1 MIERIIHW
9 SVFNRFFVLL
19 ATFILIGAG
28 LFAFKNTPVDAL
40 PDLSDVQVIIKT
52 SYPGQAPQV
61 VEDQV
66 TYPLTTAMLSVP
78 GAQTVRGYS
87 FFGDSY
93 VYIIF
98 DDDVDLYWARSRV
111 LEYLSQ
117 VAPSLPSSA
126 KPQLGPDATGVGWV
140 YLYALVDKTGQHDIS
155 QLRSIQDWFL
165 KYELQTVDGVSEVA
179 AIGGM
184 VKQYQVVVN
193 PDKLRAYDIPLSL
206 IQQAIK
212 QGNQEVGASVVEM
225 AEAEYMVT
233 ASGYIQSSA
242 DLEAIPLGLNNNGT
256 PLLLGDV
263 ADVNIGPQM
272 RRGVAELN
280 GEGETVGGVVVMRFG
295 ENAQKTIE
303 GVKAKLKE
311 LKRGLPDGVEI
322 VTVYDRSGLIERAV
336 DNLWSK
342 LAEELA
348 VVALVC
354 VVFLFHV
361 RSSIV
366 AIISLPLG
374 ILVSFII
381 MYFQGIN
388 ANIMS
393 LGGIAIAIG
402 AMTDGAIVMIENMHK
417 HMEKTPLTNEN
428 RWQIV
433 AKSASEVGP
442 ALFFSLLIITVSFLP
457 VFILEAQ
464 EGRMFAPLAYTK
476 TYAMAASAGLAITLI
491 PVLMGY
497 FIRGKVISE
506 NKNPVNRALIAGYKP
521 LLTLVLN
528 YPKSTIAAALVIT
541 WIGFSPLDKIGSE
554 FIPPLDEGD
563 LMYMPTTYPGI
574 SIGKARELLQQ
585 TDKLIRTVPE
595 VKSVFGKVGRA
606 ETATDP
612 APLTMIETFI
622 QLKPRSQWREGV
634 TTQSL
639 KQEFDKLVQF
649 PGLTNAWV
657 MPIKTRIDML
667 ATGIKTPV
675 GIKVAGSDLA
685 VIQDIGQQIETVL
698 KDHPGTASVYSER
711 VAGGRYIKVDINRIK
726 AARYGL
732 NIADVQQVVATA
744 IGGMNVTQTIEGLER
759 YPVNL
764 RYPQDYRDSPEQLQ
778 KLPIITPK
786 GQRIALADV
795 ADVYVEDGPPG
806 IKSEN
811 ARINGWSFIDIE
823 GVDIG
828 SYVEGAKAKVANEID
843 LPAGYSI
850 SWAGQYEYME
860 RAKDKLSYVLPLTLA
875 IIVVL
880 LYLNF
885 RSFAEVAII
894 MGTLPLA
901 MIGGIWL
908 MYLEGF
914 NFSVAVGVG
923 FIALAG
929 VAVEIGVIMLVYLN
943 QAYKEAQEQALAE
956 NKAFDKAALVEAIRQ
971 GAGLRVRPVMM
982 TVATIIIGLMPIL
995 YGSGTGSEVM
1005 SRIAAPMVGG
1015 MASAVI
1021 LTLLVLPAV
1030 YFLWRS
1036 HSLKDSNNAP
1046 FSLLKTSRKY
1056 HKWLM
1061 AFLGVQFMI
1070 WSVTGAYMVFFD
1082 IDYIHGDSLVKNHQ
1096 TKLKPENIQY
1106 SLHELYQAYP
1116 DAERM
1121 NVTKFL
1127 DLDVYRFV
1135 ENGTHY
1141 MVDASSG
1148 QLLSPLSKELA
1159 VKAAIHEY
1167 TGSGGVA
1174 SVEYIKDNPPFEL
1187 SRRVHDALPAWRVNF
1202 DNFGSP
1208 ALYISGRSG
1217 ALLAKRH
1224 EWWRIFDWM
1233 FRFHVMDYEESEI
1246 DNQLLFWFTLFGIFA
1261 GISGLLLTFYRIFKN
1276 KEDKSQPL
1284 AVKES
1289 I

>member
-19 ATFILIGAG
+19 TTLIIIGVG
-28 LFAFKNTPVDAL
+28 VFAFKNTPVDAL

-52 SYPGQAPQV
+52 SYPGQAPHV

-98 DDDVDLYWARSRV
+98 DDNTDLYWARSRV

-117 VAPSLPSSA
+117 VAPNLPSSA

-155 QLRSIQDWFL
+155 QLRSLQDWFL
-165 KYELQTVDGVSEVA
+165 KYELQTVEGVSEVA
-179 AIGGM
+179 AVGGM
-184 VKQYQVVVN
+184 VKQYQVVVD
-193 PDKLRAYDIPLSL
+193 PDKLRAYDLPLSL
-206 IQQAIK
+206 IQTAIK

-233 ASGYIQSSA
+233 TSGYIQSIS
-242 DLEAIPLGLNNNGT
+242 DLSAIPLGLNVNGT
-256 PLLLGDV
+256 PLLLGDI
-263 ADVNIGPQM
+263 ADINLGPQM
-272 RRGVAELN
+272 RRGIAELN
-280 GEGETVGGVVVMRFG
+280 GEGEVVGGVVVMRFG
-295 ENAQKTIE
+295 ENAQQTID
-303 GVKAKLKE
+303 GVKAKLDA
-311 LKRGLPDGVEI
+311 LKDGLPDGVEI
-322 VTVYDRSGLIERAV
+322 VTVYDRSRLIESAV

-342 LAEELA
+342 LVEELA
-348 VVALVC
+348 IVALVC

-361 RSSIV
+361 RSSMV
-366 AIISLPLG
+366 AIITLPLG

-381 MYFQGIN
+381 MYYQGIN

-417 HMEKTPLTNEN
+417 HIEKTPLTKDN

-476 TYAMAASAGLAITLI
+476 TYAMAASAGLAITLT

-497 FIRGKVISE
+497 FIRGKIISE
-506 NKNPVNRALIAGYKP
+506 QKNPVNRALVAIYKP
-521 LLTLVLN
+521 LLKKVLT
-528 YPKSTIAAALVIT
+528 YPKITLIAAFAVT
-541 WIGFSPLDKIGSE
+541 CIGFFPLDKIGTE

-595 VKSVFGKVGRA
+595 VETVFGKVGRA

-622 QLKPRSQWREGV
+622 QLKPQSQWREGV
-634 TTQSL
+634 TTESL
-639 KQEFDKLVQF
+639 KQEFDQLVQF

-675 GIKVAGSDLA
+675 GIKVAGSDIK
-685 VIQDIGQQIETVL
+685 VIQEIGQQLEAVL
-698 KDHPGTASVYSER
+698 KDHPGTVSVYSER
-711 VAGGRYIKVDINRIK
+711 VAGGRYIKVDIDRIK

-744 IGGMNVTQTIEGLER
+744 IGGMNVAQTVEGLER
-759 YPVNL
+759 YPINL

-778 KLPIITPK
+778 KLPVITPN

-795 ADVYVEDGPPG
+795 ANVYVENGPPS

-811 ARINGWSFIDIE
+811 ARINGWTFIDIDE
-823 GVDIG
+823 VDIG
-828 SYVEGAKAKVANEID
+828 SYVEGAKVKIANEID

-850 SWAGQYEYME
+850 SWAGQYEYMQ
-860 RAKDKLSYVLPLTLA
+860 RAQEKLSYVLPLTLA

-885 RSFAEVAII
+885 RSFAEVAMI

-929 VAVEIGVIMLVYLN
+929 ICVEIGVIMLVYLN
-943 QAYKEAQEQALAE
+943 QALKEAKAQAE
-956 NKAFDKAALVEAIRQ
+956 RQHRDFDTSALVEAIMQ

-982 TVATIIIGLMPIL
+982 TVATIIIGLLPIL

-1015 MASAVI
+1015 MASAVL

-1030 YFLWRS
+1030 FYLWR
-1036 HSLKDSNNAP
+1036 K
-1046 FSLLKTSRKY
+1046 SLL
-1056 HKWLM
+1056 
-1061 AFLGVQFMI
+1061 
-1070 WSVTGAYMVFFD
+1070 
-1082 IDYIHGDSLVKNHQ
+1082 
-1096 TKLKPENIQY
+1096 
-1106 SLHELYQAYP
+1106 
-1116 DAERM
+1116 
-1121 NVTKFL
+1121 
-1127 DLDVYRFV
+1127 
-1135 ENGTHY
+1135 
-1141 MVDASSG
+1141 
-1148 QLLSPLSKELA
+1148 
-1159 VKAAIHEY
+1159 
-1167 TGSGGVA
+1167 
-1174 SVEYIKDNPPFEL
+1174 IK
-1187 SRRVHDALPAWRVNF
+1187 R
-1202 DNFGSP
+1202 
-1208 ALYISGRSG
+1208 
-1217 ALLAKRH
+1217 
-1224 EWWRIFDWM
+1224 
-1233 FRFHVMDYEESEI
+1233 
-1246 DNQLLFWFTLFGIFA
+1246 
-1261 GISGLLLTFYRIFKN
+1261 
-1276 KEDKSQPL
+1276 
-1284 AVKES
+1284 
-1289 I
+1289 